1 MRQCWSAVSLIGDM
15 WGTLPAS
22 PGLVGLFTAI
32 CLRSSYYIC
41 MSLLNIASAFA
52 SVFLLPT
59 HPSPLVSIM
68 VSMSQH
74 LGGCHSQ
81 GCHGY
86 ALRSAV
92 VHALPPP
99 PATQAP
105 STKLISHLCGY
116 LKTIIIA
123 CISLKHP
130 PDD

>member
-1 MRQCWSAVSLIGDM
+1 
-15 WGTLPAS
+15 
-22 PGLVGLFTAI
+22 
-32 CLRSSYYIC
+32 

-92 VHALPPP
+92 VHAPPTPLPP
-99 PATQAP
+99 Q
-105 STKLISHLCGY
+105 
-116 LKTIIIA
+116 
-123 CISLKHP
+123 LKHLP
-130 PDD
+130 PSSSLIFVDILKLLLLHASH

>member
-1 MRQCWSAVSLIGDM
+1 M
-15 WGTLPAS
+15 WENPTCITGA
-22 PGLVGLFTAI
+22 G
-32 CLRSSYYIC
+32 RSFYTH
-41 MSLLNIASAFA
+41 LLEVKLLHLHVIAKHRLSAFA

-59 HPSPLVSIM
+59 HTSPLVSIM

-92 VHALPPP
+92 VHAPP

>member
-1 MRQCWSAVSLIGDM
+1 
-15 WGTLPAS
+15 
-22 PGLVGLFTAI
+22 
-32 CLRSSYYIC
+32 

-92 VHALPPP
+92 VHAPPP
-99 PATQAP
+99 PQ
-105 STKLISHLCGY
+105 
-116 LKTIIIA
+116 
-123 CISLKHP
+123 LKHLP
-130 PDD
+130 PSSSLIFVDILKLLLLHASH